1 MGRCWPWHHCGTRI
15 LCVDSCHL
23 ARTVVTRLIGIFEPR
38 LLEDA
43 SQLLGTARFD
53 GWKVCKDAFQL
64 LASAF
69 VHSVECAVSLQGCFS
84 ASCFCTSALLRL
96 ASVWKK
102 KQTVHPIHFPL
113 TGWIV
118 CIRTVCM
125 LMYVPNTKPLSPGC
139 ITTLNLHLHFFFYW
153 THGHIRID
161 IHSFSPPKM
170 TAPPK
175 MIKRSTR
182 NDRDDHGM
190 ISIRSDTWS
199 LTLQVQ

>member
-102 KQTVHPIHFPL
+102 KQTVHPIHLPL
-113 TGWIV
+113 TGWIPSMHSNSVHVNV
-118 CIRTVCM
+118 CAEYEASVSWV
-125 LMYVPNTKPLSPGC
+125 YYNTKSSFLFL
-139 ITTLNLHLHFFFYW
+139 LNPW
-153 THGHIRID
+153 THPYRH
-161 IHSFSPPKM
+161 P
-170 TAPPK
+170 
-175 MIKRSTR
+175 
-182 NDRDDHGM
+182 
-190 ISIRSDTWS
+190 
-199 LTLQVQ
+199 